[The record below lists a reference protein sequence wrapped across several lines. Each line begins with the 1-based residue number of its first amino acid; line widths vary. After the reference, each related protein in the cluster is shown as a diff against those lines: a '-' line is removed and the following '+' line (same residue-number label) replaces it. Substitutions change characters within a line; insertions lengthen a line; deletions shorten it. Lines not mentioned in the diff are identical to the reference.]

1 MTSEFEKPGASR
13 ACLQVPLRAS
23 KVLGITQTAQLIVWN
38 PQEKH
43 GRQPSSGTLI

>member
-1 MTSEFEKPGASR
+1 MASDFEEPCASR
-13 ACLQVPLRAS
+13 ACLWVPLRACE
-23 KVLGITQTAQLIVWN
+23 VFGITQTAQLIVRN